1 MSPVVKTRL
10 SGAVVLA
17 LGIAAAVLARRLPAQ
32 AGFGLGPAFLPF
44 WTGLILAGCGLS
56 LLARPGDGAEI
67 GTPGSLGLGR
77 AAAGFSI
84 LVLYV
89 LALERLGY
97 LLSTVGFLAG
107 TIILLS
113 PSHPGRALSVGFG
126 GALFLVLI
134 FRVWLRIPL
143 PGGPIG
149 W

>member
-10 SGAVVLA
+10 SGTVVLA

-44 WTGLILAGCGLS
+44 WTGLIFAGCGLW
-56 LLARPGDGAEI
+56 LLARPGDTAD
-67 GTPGSLGLGR
+67 GTTADLRGLGR

-84 LVLYV
+84 LLLYV

-113 PSHPGRALSVGFG
+113 PSHPGRALSVGFA
-126 GALFLVLI
+126 GAVFLVLV
-134 FRVWLRIPL
+134 FRVWLRVPL

>member
-1 MSPVVKTRL
+1 MSSVVKTRL

-44 WTGLILAGCGLS
+44 WTGLIFAGCGLW
-56 LLARPGDGAEI
+56 LIARPGD
-67 GTPGSLGLGR
+67 TPDSTRVGLLGLGR
-77 AAAGFSI
+77 AAAGFS
-84 LVLYV
+84 LLLLYV
-89 LALERLGY
+89 LALEPLGY
-97 LLSTVGFLAG
+97 LLSTGAFLAG
-107 TIILLS
+107 TALLLR
-113 PSHPGRALSVGFG
+113 PSHLRRALWVGFG
-126 GALFLVLI
+126 GALSLLLI

>member
-1 MSPVVKTRL
+1 MSPVVKMRL

-44 WTGLILAGCGLS
+44 WTGLILAGCGLW
-56 LLARPGDGAEI
+56 LLARPED
-67 GTPGSLGLGR
+67 TPDLTLGGWLGLGR
-77 AAAGFSI
+77 VAVGFSI
-84 LVLYV
+84 LSLYV
-89 LALERLGY
+89 LALEPLGY
-97 LLSTVGFLAG
+97 LLSTGAFLAG
-107 TIILLS
+107 AAFLLS

-126 GALFLVLI
+126 GAVFLVLI
-134 FRVWLRIPL
+134 FRVWLLIPL

>member
-44 WTGLILAGCGLS
+44 WTGVIFAGCGLW
-56 LLARPGDGAEI
+56 LLARPSAIPDL
-67 GTPGSLGLGR
+67 TPGDRLGLGR
-77 AAAGFSI
+77 AAVGFSI
-84 LVLYV
+84 LLLYV
-89 LALERLGY
+89 LGLERFGY
-97 LLSTVGFLAG
+97 LLSTAAFLAG
-107 TIILLS
+107 TAFLLS
-113 PSHPGRALSVGFG
+113 PSHPSRALSVGFG
-126 GALFLVLI
+126 GAVFLVLV

-143 PGGPIG
+143 PGGFIG